1 MADVDAALMQK
12 VFDLPQRQRI
22 ADIHHHRQA
31 NYLRRRVETAEGIWH
46 RPKLRNGIAKLKRIC
61 SDNADDVAI
70 VISKQSHYPI
80 SIGSV

>member
-12 VFDLPQRQRI
+12 ILDLAQRQRI

-31 NYLRRRVETAEGIWH
+31 NYLRRRVEISERILH

-61 SDNADDVAI
+61 SDNARDSAR
-70 VISKQSHYPI
+70 SGALLKYYYQKAA
-80 SIGSV
+80 